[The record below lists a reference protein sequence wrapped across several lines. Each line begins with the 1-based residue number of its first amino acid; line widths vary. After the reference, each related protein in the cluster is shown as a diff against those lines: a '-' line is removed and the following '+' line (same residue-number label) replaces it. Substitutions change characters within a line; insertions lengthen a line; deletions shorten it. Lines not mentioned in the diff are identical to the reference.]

1 MPKSDHG
8 RDLFR
13 LVYVSRAVL
22 PVLARFE
29 ATVQEILATARANNE
44 QMDVT
49 GLLVAHRGW
58 FIQALEGPRRNVSM
72 VFGTIGRDFRHA
84 QIELLEAGPIEERMF
99 SDWSLCAHS
108 ITPDAGPILDE
119 LDLAADFDPFRMA
132 ASKALALL
140 QAAAEVKRLQPVEG

>member
-8 RDLFR
+8 QELFR

-22 PVLARFE
+22 PVLAKFE
-29 ATVQEILATARANNE
+29 ATVQEILPAAQANNA

-72 VFGTIGRDFRHA
+72 IFGAIGRDFRHA
-84 QIELLEAGPIEERMF
+84 QIELLEAGPIGERMF

-108 ITPDAGPILDE
+108 IAPDAAILDE
-119 LDLAADFDPFRMA
+119 LDLASDFDPFRMDGP
-132 ASKALALL
+132 KALALMQAVARAKQL
-140 QAAAEVKRLQPVEG
+140 QSPTA